1 MRGNI
6 VDIKNRT
13 PGSAY
18 IVPEYSS
25 DKWAPDAEHWIHT
38 ARHEAGHAVA
48 LVSMRRKFG
57 KVDAAFE
64 RILIRPGATDSFI
77 TKRGRRSDCL
87 GCVEQSTSELALQ
100 REDDGDDRDQ
110 PLLSCVAELKRKMV
124 VNLEIKIVANLAGP
138 LAEMCS
144 WNEAAELNSVEHD
157 WAWEDNKQE
166 IARIADHVDELR
178 ALTGWGS
185 MRSFERQSYELVR
198 NKWSA
203 VVALA
208 DELMARH
215 VLGYDE
221 ALAIIDPM
229 LS

>member
-13 PGSAY
+13 PAAAY
-18 IVPEYSS
+18 IVPEYSTG
-25 DKWAPDAEHWIHT
+25 KWAPDAEHWIHT

-48 LVSMRRKFG
+48 LLCMRRKFG
-57 KVDAAFE
+57 KLDAAFE
-64 RILIRPGATDSFI
+64 RILIRPGAKDSFI

-87 GCVEQSTSELALQ
+87 GCVEQSTSELQLT
-100 REDDGDDRDQ
+100 DDRDDERER

-144 WNEAAELNSVEHD
+144 WNEAAELGSVEHD
-157 WAWEDNKQE
+157 WAWDDNKHE

-178 ALTGWGS
+178 ALTGWGT
-185 MRSFERQSYELVR
+185 MRSFERQSYELIK
-198 NKWSA
+198 NKWPA
-203 VVALA
+203 IVALA
-208 DELMARH
+208 DELMDRH
-215 VLGYDE
+215 VLDYDE
-221 ALAIIDPM
+221 ALAIIEPV